1 MDGQTNNAIPT
12 ELGTEKIGKLLKQY
26 ALPAII
32 AQTAASLYNMVDS
45 IFIGQ
50 GVGPLAI
57 SGLAVTF
64 PLMNLSTAF
73 GTLVGAGAATML
85 SVLLGQKN
93 YKAANKVLGNVVTL
107 NTIIGLVFM
116 AIALIFID
124 PILYFFGASENT
136 LPYAKEYITII
147 LIGNV
152 ITHLYFGLNAA
163 MRSSGNPKKAMGLT
177 LFTVIFNT
185 ILDPIF
191 IFWLDLGIAGAAW
204 ATVISQTIAM
214 LVVIAHFNNKE
225 RPFHFEKGIFRLDM
239 RVAKDSLA
247 IGMGPFLMNAAACL
261 VTLFINQQL
270 RKYSG
275 DLGIGAYGICNRFIF
290 MFMMICMGLNQGMQP
305 IAGYN
310 YGARQYSR
318 VREVFWKTAR
328 LAMVVTTV
336 CFIFGMFLP
345 KAAVGIFTRDTE
357 LLELSAKAMRIMT
370 VIFPIVG
377 FQMIA
382 TNFFQSLG
390 MVNKSVILSLSR
402 QILFLLPLL
411 YLLPLQMGADGVWIS
426 FPISDLMAT
435 LLTVFM
441 LGRLFK
447 KFKMLK
453 DGDDPSILGS
463 KL

>member
-1 MDGQTNNAIPT
+1 MADKSKAIPT

-32 AQTAASLYNMVDS
+32 AQTASSLYNMVDS

-93 YKAANKVLGNVVTL
+93 YKAANKVLGNVVSL
-107 NTIIGLVFM
+107 NIIIGLIFM
-116 AIALIFID
+116 AVALIFID

-136 LPYAKEYITII
+136 LPYAKEYMKII
-147 LIGNV
+147 LYGNI

-163 MRSSGNPKKAMGLT
+163 MRSSGSPKKAMGLT
-177 LFTVIFNT
+177 IFTVIFNT

-191 IFWLDLGIAGAAW
+191 IFVFDMGIAGAAW
-204 ATVISQTIAM
+204 ATVLAQTIAM
-214 LVVIAHFNNKE
+214 LVVLHHFSDRS
-225 RPFHFEKGIFRLDM
+225 RPFHFEKGIVSLDM

-247 IGMGPFLMNAAACL
+247 IGMGPFLMNSAACL
-261 VTLFINQQL
+261 VTLFITQQL
-270 RKYSG
+270 REYSG
-275 DLGIGAYGICNRFIF
+275 DLGIGAYGITNRFGF
-290 MFMMICMGLNQGMQP
+290 MFIMICMGLNQGMQP

-318 VREVFWKTAR
+318 VKEVFWKTAR
-328 LAMVVTTV
+328 LAVLVTTI
-336 CFIFGMFLP
+336 CFVIGVFFPQL
-345 KAAVGIFTRDTE
+345 AVGIFTHDP
-357 LLELSAKAMRIMT
+357 ELSALASRALRIMML
-370 VIFPIVG
+370 VFPIVG
-377 FQMIA
+377 FQMIS

-390 MVNKSVILSLSR
+390 MVKKSVILSLSR
-402 QILFLLPLL
+402 QILFLLPLI
-411 YLLPLQMGADGVWIS
+411 YALPKWYGADGVWAS
-426 FPISDLMAT
+426 FPISDVLAT
-435 LLTVFM
+435 LLSIYM
-441 LGRLFK
+441 LGRLFR
-447 KFKMLK
+447 KFNRLK
-453 DGDDPSILGS
+453 DGDDPSGLGGQI
-463 KL
+463 

>member
-1 MDGQTNNAIPT
+1 MAERSAVPL

-32 AQTAASLYNMVDS
+32 AQTASSLYNMVDS

-50 GVGPLAI
+50 GVGPMAI

-93 YKAANKVLGNVVTL
+93 YKAANKVLGNVVSL
-107 NTIIGLVFM
+107 NIIIGLVFM

-136 LPYAKEYITII
+136 LPYAKEYISII

-152 ITHLYFGLNAA
+152 VTHLYFGLNAA

-177 LFTVIFNT
+177 IFTVVFNT

-191 IFWLDLGIAGAAW
+191 IFVLDMGIAGAAW
-204 ATVISQTIAM
+204 ATVIAQTIAM
-214 LVVIAHFNNKE
+214 LVVLHHFNDKT
-225 RPFHFEKGIFRLDM
+225 RPFHFEKGILRLDM
-239 RVAKDSLA
+239 RVAKDSLS

-290 MFMMICMGLNQGMQP
+290 MFIMICMGLNQGMQP

-318 VREVFWKTAR
+318 VKEVFWKTAK
-328 LAMVVTTV
+328 LAMVMTTL
-336 CFIFGMFLP
+336 CFIFGMFFP
-345 KAAVGIFTRDTE
+345 EAAVGIFTHDKE
-357 LLELSAKAMRIMT
+357 LVELSAKALRIN
-370 VIFPIVG
+370 VLVFPIVG

-390 MVNKSVILSLSR
+390 MVRKSVILSLSR

-411 YLLPLQMGADGVWIS
+411 YALPLWFGANGVWMS
-426 FPISDLMAT
+426 FPISDALAT

-441 LGRLFK
+441 LGRLFR
-447 KFKMLK
+447 KFSQLK
-453 DGDDPSILGS
+453 DGEDPSLLGS
-463 KL
+463 QL

>member
-1 MDGQTNNAIPT
+1 MAEKSAIPV
-12 ELGTEKIGKLLKQY
+12 ELGTENIGKLLKQY

-32 AQTAASLYNMVDS
+32 AQTASSLYNMVDS

-93 YKAANKVLGNVVTL
+93 YKAANKVLGNVVSL
-107 NTIIGLVFM
+107 NIIIGLIFM
-116 AIALIFID
+116 AAALIFID

-136 LPYAKEYITII
+136 LPYAKKYITII

-177 LFTVIFNT
+177 IFTVLFNAV
-185 ILDPIF
+185 LDPIF

-204 ATVISQTIAM
+204 ATVIAQTVAM
-214 LVVIAHFNNKE
+214 FVVLHHFNDKTK
-225 RPFHFEKGIFRLDM
+225 PFHFEKGILRLDM
-239 RVAKDSLA
+239 RVAKDSLS

-270 RKYSG
+270 REYSG
-275 DLGIGAYGICNRFIF
+275 DLGIGAYGICNRFGF
-290 MFMMICMGLNQGMQP
+290 MFVMICMGLNQGMQP

-318 VREVFWKTAR
+318 VREVFWKTVRIAV
-328 LAMVVTTV
+328 MIMTV

-345 KAAVGIFTRDTE
+345 RAAVGIFTHDGE
-357 LLELSAKAMRIMT
+357 LVELSARALRIMT
-370 VIFPIVG
+370 VVFPIVG
-377 FQMIA
+377 FQMIS

-390 MVNKSVILSLSR
+390 MVQKSVILSLSR

-411 YLLPLQMGADGVWIS
+411 YALPLWFGAEGVWMS
-426 FPISDLMAT
+426 FPISDVLAT
-435 LLTVFM
+435 LLTIYM
-441 LGRLFK
+441 LRRLFK
-447 KFKMLK
+447 KFSRLN

-463 KL
+463 QL

>member
-1 MDGQTNNAIPT
+1 MADKSKAIPT

-32 AQTAASLYNMVDS
+32 AQTASSLYNMVDS

-93 YKAANKVLGNVVTL
+93 YKAANKVLGNVVSL
-107 NTIIGLVFM
+107 NIIIGLIFM
-116 AIALIFID
+116 AVALIFID

-136 LPYAKEYITII
+136 LPYAKEYMKII
-147 LIGNV
+147 LYGNI

-163 MRSSGNPKKAMGLT
+163 MRSSGSPKKAMGLT
-177 LFTVIFNT
+177 IFTVIFNT

-191 IFWLDLGIAGAAW
+191 IFVFDMGIAGAAW
-204 ATVISQTIAM
+204 ATVLAQTIAM
-214 LVVIAHFNNKE
+214 LVVLHHFSDKS
-225 RPFHFEKGIFRLDM
+225 RPFHFEKGIVSLDM

-247 IGMGPFLMNAAACL
+247 IGMGPFLMNSAACL
-261 VTLFINQQL
+261 VTLFINQRL
-270 RKYSG
+270 REYSG
-275 DLGIGAYGICNRFIF
+275 DLGIGAYGITNRFGF
-290 MFMMICMGLNQGMQP
+290 MFIMICMGLNQGMQP

-318 VREVFWKTAR
+318 VKEVFWKTAR
-328 LAMVVTTV
+328 LAVLVTTI
-336 CFIFGMFLP
+336 CFVIGVFFPQL
-345 KAAVGIFTRDTE
+345 AVGIFTRDTE
-357 LLELSAKAMRIMT
+357 LSSLSSRALRITML
-370 VIFPIVG
+370 VFPIVG
-377 FQMIA
+377 FQMIS

-390 MVNKSVILSLSR
+390 MVKKSVILSLSR

-411 YLLPLQMGADGVWIS
+411 YALPKWYGADGVWAS
-426 FPISDLMAT
+426 FPISDVLAT
-435 LLTVFM
+435 LLSIYM
-441 LGRLFK
+441 LGRLFR
-447 KFKMLK
+447 KFNRLK
-453 DGDDPSILGS
+453 DGDDPSGLGGQI
-463 KL
+463 

>member
-1 MDGQTNNAIPT
+1 MSTGKSSIPT
-12 ELGTEKIGKLLKQY
+12 ELGTEKIGRLLKQY

-73 GTLVGAGAATML
+73 GTLVGAGAAVML

-93 YKAANKVLGNVVTL
+93 YKAANKVLGNVVSL
-107 NTIIGLVFM
+107 NIIIGLIFM
-116 AIALIFID
+116 AVALIFID

-152 ITHLYFGLNAA
+152 ITHVYFGLNAA
-163 MRSSGNPKKAMGLT
+163 MRSSGFPKKAMALT
-177 LFTVIFNT
+177 IFTVVFNT

-191 IFWLDLGIAGAAW
+191 IFVFDMGIAGAAW
-204 ATVISQTIAM
+204 ATVIAQTVAM
-214 LVVIAHFNNKE
+214 IVVLKHFSDKE
-225 RPFHFEKGIFRLDM
+225 RAFHFEKGIFKLDM

-270 RKYSG
+270 RDYSG
-275 DLGIGAYGICNRFIF
+275 DLGIGAYGICNRLIF
-290 MFMMICMGLNQGMQP
+290 MFIMICMGLNQGMQP

-310 YGARQYSR
+310 YGAKQYSR
-318 VREVFWKTAR
+318 VKEVFWMTAK
-328 LAMVVTTV
+328 LGTIVTCI
-336 CFIFGMFLP
+336 CFIIGMFFPRL
-345 KAAVGIFTRDTE
+345 AVGIFTHDE
-357 LLELSAKAMRIMT
+357 ALMEMASHGLRIL
-370 VIFPIVG
+370 VIGFPIVG
-377 FQMIA
+377 FQMIG
-382 TNFFQSLG
+382 TNFFQCLG
-390 MVNKSVILSLSR
+390 MVKKSVILSLSR

-411 YLLPLQMGADGVWIS
+411 YALPLWHGASGVWMS
-426 FPISDLMAT
+426 FPVSDVLSAALT
-435 LLTVFM
+435 AILLR
-441 LGRLFK
+441 RLFK
-447 KFKMLK
+447 KFNRLQ
-453 DGDDPSILGS
+453 DGQEASILGS
-463 KL
+463 QI

>member
-1 MDGQTNNAIPT
+1 MAEKQNSIPT

-32 AQTAASLYNMVDS
+32 AQTASSLYNMVDS

-64 PLMNLSTAF
+64 PLMNLSVAF

-93 YKAANKVLGNVVTL
+93 YKGANKVLSSVVSL
-107 NTIIGLVFM
+107 NIIIGLIFM
-116 AIALIFID
+116 ALTLLFID
-124 PILYFFGASENT
+124 PILYFFGASSNT

-177 LFTVIFNT
+177 IFTVVFNT

-191 IFWLDLGIAGAAW
+191 IFVLDMGIAGAAW
-204 ATVISQTIAM
+204 ATVIAQTAA
-214 LVVIAHFNNKE
+214 LVVVMHHFSDRNK
-225 RPFHFEKGIFRLDM
+225 PFHFEKGIISLDW
-239 RVAKDSLA
+239 RVAKDSMA
-247 IGMGPFLMNAAACL
+247 IGLGPFLMNSAACL
-261 VTLFINQQL
+261 VTLFINQPL

-275 DLGIGAYGICNRFIF
+275 DLGIGAYGITNRFVF
-290 MFMMICMGLNQGMQP
+290 MFIMICMGLNQGMQP

-310 YGARQYSR
+310 FGARQYSR
-318 VREVFWKTAR
+318 VKEVFWQTVKWAT
-328 LAMVVTTV
+328 VVTTI
-336 CFIFGMFLP
+336 CFIIGMFFPHL
-345 KAAVGIFTRDTE
+345 AAGIFTHDQE
-357 LLELSAKAMRIMT
+357 LLDQAARSMRLLT
-370 VIFPIVG
+370 AFFPIVG
-377 FQMIA
+377 FQMIS

-390 MVNKSVILSLSR
+390 MVKKSVILSLAR
-402 QILFLLPLL
+402 QILFLIPL
-411 YLLPLQMGADGVWIS
+411 I
-426 FPISDLMAT
+426 
-435 LLTVFM
+435 
-441 LGRLFK
+441 
-447 KFKMLK
+447 
-453 DGDDPSILGS
+453 
-463 KL
+463 